1 MDSSDTCNVCIE
13 KYSYNLRKK
22 VSCNYCNYMACVRC
36 TQKYLLSSIVDAHC
50 MSCRTGWNREFLDIN
65 MTKSFRTGAWR
76 EHKKKLILNREKALL
91 PTMQHYAAAKK
102 SMEEINLMIS
112 TVLKEN
118 SKATEQHNDFQ
129 KKIQVLHN
137 NITTSITNSNNI
149 IEKISEIDNKDS
161 ELNLLISEAHIYSKK
176 LHIGNIKISILHNRY
191 NFYND
196 IYYDFKKQ
204 IKERKE
210 FVLKCV
216 KDGCRG
222 FLSSAYKCE
231 LCATLV
237 CNDCMIIKDDKEHI
251 CKKEDIDTVAMI
263 RKDTRPCPKCGIRIS
278 KVDGCFAKDTPILL
292 YNGEIK
298 MSQDIKIG
306 DKLIGDDGTAR
317 NVEQLCSGEDD
328 LYEVSQGKGISYI
341 VNSKH
346 KLALKFS
353 GDKTIYWST
362 SENAWK
368 MVWFDN
374 DIKKMKHK
382 KVEVND
388 SVTKDEALKL
398 IEAFKQSLNTPDTIE
413 MIVDDYLNLSKSNK
427 TSLMGF
433 KSNGIVW
440 DKKDVPLDPYL
451 MGLWLGDGIND
462 GCSFALCPESDPE
475 IITYLISWCE
485 TNNCEL
491 VHDDIYRFRI
501 RRRGKE
507 LGRSAIGHGATSSTC
522 KGCIK
527 KVCLMCDLPDK
538 PYNNTIISDNKN
550 PLKKIFDS
558 YNLTGNSK
566 YIPSEYLINDRE
578 TRLQLLAGIIDTDG
592 CVTNDGKRVMIPQA
606 NHMLAKQIEFL
617 SKSLGFITNID
628 IVEKKNITFP
638 NTEAKDY
645 KDQLRVN
652 ISGEKLYEIPTCIKR
667 KKCNASQPNKDYL
680 RTNISV
686 KHIGKGNYYGWSI
699 SGNKRFLLSDFTVVR
714 NCDQMFCVNDGCNV
728 AFSWNTG
735 ELISGVIHNPHY
747 YEWVRRNNSGVVPV
761 NPIAC
766 DQRVEYLELHH
777 AMKNVY
783 THSIHMIL
791 ISKIHQSL
799 SDIQY
804 ARLPAFPDT
813 RNIHIFKELH
823 CEFLLNR
830 IDETAWRQSMFL
842 KENNFEKKQSIGLV
856 LRTFVTVCNDN
867 FTKYCQKLILLY
879 NDKKFLPNAKG
890 KGQEA
895 DKLAVKFINKSLVL
909 RNYINTSLV
918 KTGLI
923 MMCAVPQIN
932 REWEWQSV
940 RKVEYIL
947 ENDPSISV

>member
-1 MDSSDTCNVCIE
+1 
-13 KYSYNLRKK
+13 
-22 VSCNYCNYMACVRC
+22 MACVRC

-102 SMEEINLMIS
+102 SMEEINPIQSNLMKEMSKTHDKLSNIEKKI
-112 TVLKEN
+112 VLITIKNVSNKNILYDVSDLDNEHSDFNLLLNEANIYRNKYYKEN
-118 SKATEQHNDFQ
+118 LKNSLLASNYAVYHN
-129 KKIQVLHN
+129 I
-137 NITTSITNSNNI
+137 
-149 IEKISEIDNKDS
+149 
-161 ELNLLISEAHIYSKK
+161 
-176 LHIGNIKISILHNRY
+176 
-191 NFYND
+191 YND
-196 IYYDFKKQ
+196 IDKKA
-204 IKERKE
+204 KERKE

-237 CNDCMIIKDDKEHI
+237 CKDCMIIKDEKNDKEHV

-278 KVDGCFAKDTPILL
+278 KVDG
-292 YNGEIK
+292 
-298 MSQDIKIG
+298 
-306 DKLIGDDGTAR
+306 
-317 NVEQLCSGEDD
+317 
-328 LYEVSQGKGISYI
+328 
-341 VNSKH
+341 
-346 KLALKFS
+346 
-353 GDKTIYWST
+353 
-362 SENAWK
+362 
-368 MVWFDN
+368 
-374 DIKKMKHK
+374 
-382 KVEVND
+382 
-388 SVTKDEALKL
+388 
-398 IEAFKQSLNTPDTIE
+398 
-413 MIVDDYLNLSKSNK
+413 
-427 TSLMGF
+427 
-433 KSNGIVW
+433 
-440 DKKDVPLDPYL
+440 
-451 MGLWLGDGIND
+451 
-462 GCSFALCPESDPE
+462 
-475 IITYLISWCE
+475 
-485 TNNCEL
+485 
-491 VHDDIYRFRI
+491 
-501 RRRGKE
+501 
-507 LGRSAIGHGATSSTC
+507 
-522 KGCIK
+522 
-527 KVCLMCDLPDK
+527 
-538 PYNNTIISDNKN
+538 
-550 PLKKIFDS
+550 
-558 YNLTGNSK
+558 
-566 YIPSEYLINDRE
+566 
-578 TRLQLLAGIIDTDG
+578 
-592 CVTNDGKRVMIPQA
+592 
-606 NHMLAKQIEFL
+606 
-617 SKSLGFITNID
+617 
-628 IVEKKNITFP
+628 
-638 NTEAKDY
+638 
-645 KDQLRVN
+645 
-652 ISGEKLYEIPTCIKR
+652 
-667 KKCNASQPNKDYL
+667 
-680 RTNISV
+680 
-686 KHIGKGNYYGWSI
+686 
-699 SGNKRFLLSDFTVVR
+699 
-714 NCDQMFCVNDGCNV
+714 CDQMFCVNDGCNV

-766 DQRVEYLELHH
+766 DQRVEYMELHN
-777 AMKNVY
+777 AMNNVY

-804 ARLPAFPDT
+804 ARLPSFPDT

>member
-1 MDSSDTCNVCIE
+1 MDASETCNVCIE
-13 KYSYNLRKK
+13 KYSDNLRRK
-22 VSCNYCNYMACVRC
+22 VSCNYCNYVACVRC

-65 MTKSFRTGAWR
+65 MTKSFRTGDWK
-76 EHKKKLILNREKALL
+76 EHKKKLIVNREKALL
-91 PTMQHYAAAKK
+91 PTMQRYAAAKK
-102 SMEEINLMIS
+102 SMDEINPIQSNLMKEMAKTYEKLTSIEKKLVLIKVNANNKNIMFDIS
-112 TVLKEN
+112 ELDNEHSNFNLLLNESNMYRNKYYKEN
-118 SKATEQHNDFQ
+118 LKNSLLTSNYVVHHN
-129 KKIQVLHN
+129 I
-137 NITTSITNSNNI
+137 
-149 IEKISEIDNKDS
+149 
-161 ELNLLISEAHIYSKK
+161 
-176 LHIGNIKISILHNRY
+176 
-191 NFYND
+191 YND
-196 IYYDFKKQ
+196 IDQKA
-204 IKERKE
+204 KERKE

-216 KDGCRG
+216 KEGCRG

-231 LCATLV
+231 LCSTFV
-237 CNDCMIIKDDKEHI
+237 CKDCMIIKDEKNDKEHV
-251 CKKEDIDTVAMI
+251 CKKDDIDTVAMI

-306 DKLIGDDGTAR
+306 DTLIGDDGTAR

-328 LYEVSQGKGISYI
+328 LYEVTQGKGMSYI

-353 GDKTIYWST
+353 GDKSIYWST
-362 SENAWK
+362 YENAWK

-374 DIKKMKHK
+374 DTKRMKHK

-388 SVTKDEALKL
+388 TITKDDALKS
-398 IEAFKQSLNTPDTIE
+398 IEAFKQSLNTPDIIE

-427 TSLMGF
+427 MSLMGF
-433 KSNGIVW
+433 KSNGIIW
-440 DKKDVPLDPYL
+440 DKKDVSLDPYL

-475 IITYLISWCE
+475 IITYLINWCE
-485 TNNCEL
+485 NNNCEL

-507 LGRSAIGHGATSSTC
+507 LGRSAIGHGATSLTC

-527 KVCLMCDLPDK
+527 KVCSMCDLPDK

-606 NHMLAKQIEFL
+606 NHILAKQIEFL

-638 NTEAKDY
+638 NIEAKDY

-652 ISGEKLYEIPTCIKR
+652 ISGEKLYEIPTRITR

-686 KHIGKGNYYGWSI
+686 KHIGKGNYYGWSV

-714 NCDQMFCVNDGCNV
+714 NCDQMFCINDGCNV

-735 ELISGVIHNPHY
+735 EIISGVIHNPHY
-747 YEWVRRNNSGVVPV
+747 YEWVRRNNNGVVAPV
-761 NPIAC
+761 NPIPC
-766 DQRVEYLELHH
+766 DQHVGYADLYRTMTILSVNY
-777 AMKNVY
+777 KDKDII
-783 THSIHMIL
+783 SQIHRIV
-791 ISKIHQSL
+791 
-799 SDIQY
+799 SDIQHI
-804 ARLPAFPDT
+804 RLPSFPDT
-813 RNIHIFKELH
+813 RERLMFKELH

-830 IDETAWRQSMFL
+830 IDESAWKQSMFL
-842 KENNFEKKQSIGLV
+842 KENNFEKKQAIGIV
-856 LRTFVTVCNDN
+856 LRTFVTVSNDN
-867 FTKYCQKLILLY
+867 MTKFYQELILLF
-879 NDKKFLPNAKG
+879 NDRN
-890 KGQEA
+890 EE
-895 DKLAVKFINKSLVL
+895 VKTKIATQLSKEFIKDSINLRNYINKSLV
-909 RNYINTSLV
+909 
-918 KTGLI
+918 KTGI
-923 MMCAVPQIN
+923 TMMCAVPQIN
-932 REWEWQSV
+932 TNWEWQSI
-940 RKVEYIL
+940 RKVEHIL
-947 ENDPSISV
+947 ENDPSLSNTL

>member
-1 MDSSDTCNVCIE
+1 MESDTCNVCIE
-13 KYSYNLRKK
+13 KYSDNLRKK

-102 SMEEINLMIS
+102 SMEEIDLMIS

-237 CNDCMIIKDDKEHI
+237 CNDCMIIKDDKEHV

-278 KVDGCFAKDTPILL
+278 KVDG
-292 YNGEIK
+292 
-298 MSQDIKIG
+298 
-306 DKLIGDDGTAR
+306 
-317 NVEQLCSGEDD
+317 
-328 LYEVSQGKGISYI
+328 
-341 VNSKH
+341 
-346 KLALKFS
+346 
-353 GDKTIYWST
+353 
-362 SENAWK
+362 
-368 MVWFDN
+368 
-374 DIKKMKHK
+374 
-382 KVEVND
+382 
-388 SVTKDEALKL
+388 
-398 IEAFKQSLNTPDTIE
+398 
-413 MIVDDYLNLSKSNK
+413 
-427 TSLMGF
+427 
-433 KSNGIVW
+433 
-440 DKKDVPLDPYL
+440 
-451 MGLWLGDGIND
+451 
-462 GCSFALCPESDPE
+462 
-475 IITYLISWCE
+475 
-485 TNNCEL
+485 
-491 VHDDIYRFRI
+491 
-501 RRRGKE
+501 
-507 LGRSAIGHGATSSTC
+507 
-522 KGCIK
+522 
-527 KVCLMCDLPDK
+527 
-538 PYNNTIISDNKN
+538 
-550 PLKKIFDS
+550 
-558 YNLTGNSK
+558 
-566 YIPSEYLINDRE
+566 
-578 TRLQLLAGIIDTDG
+578 
-592 CVTNDGKRVMIPQA
+592 
-606 NHMLAKQIEFL
+606 
-617 SKSLGFITNID
+617 
-628 IVEKKNITFP
+628 
-638 NTEAKDY
+638 
-645 KDQLRVN
+645 
-652 ISGEKLYEIPTCIKR
+652 
-667 KKCNASQPNKDYL
+667 
-680 RTNISV
+680 
-686 KHIGKGNYYGWSI
+686 
-699 SGNKRFLLSDFTVVR
+699 
-714 NCDQMFCVNDGCNV
+714 CDQMFCVNDGCNV

-747 YEWVRRNNSGVVPV
+747 YEWVRRNNSGAVPV

-791 ISKIHQSL
+791 VSKIHQSL
-799 SDIQY
+799 GDIQY
-804 ARLPAFPDT
+804 ARLPSFPDT